1 MAEKLMV
8 DQYEFYYNLFENG
21 GHTLVAGKTRS
32 GKSVILNGLIV
43 TAMLEHAQLILLDP
57 KGGVEFA
64 KYKDCV
70 ETIAYAGCLEEFKP
84 ALERAV
90 AEMMRRNA
98 VMVQKRITK
107 SQERPLFVIVDEYA
121 SMMTDAKKDLQPLL
135 LKLARMGAAS
145 NVRLVLATQTPY
157 LSIVTGDIKN
167 NMQSIVALKVRNKS
181 FSRLI
186 LDEAGAENLHVGEAL
201 VLLDSDDAPHKER
214 VPMYPLDLLEQ
225 IALLRTP
232 PSKRWK

>member
-1 MAEKLMV
+1 MAEKITV
-8 DQYEFYYNLFENG
+8 DRYEFFENIAHG

-43 TAMLEHAQLILLDP
+43 TAIMDGAQLILLDP
-57 KGGVEFA
+57 KGGVEFS

-70 ETIAYAGCLEEFKP
+70 ETIAYAGNVDEFKP

-107 SQERPLFVIVDEYA
+107 SEERPLYVIIDEYA
-121 SMMTDAKKDLQPLL
+121 TLMTDMKKELQPLL

-186 LDEAGAENLHVGEAL
+186 IDEPGAENLHVGEAL
-201 VLLDSDDAPHKER
+201 VLMDSDDAPHKEY
-214 VPMYPLDLLEQ
+214 VPMYPADLLEK